1 MSSNILLTIAGKN
14 ISQPLLTQANH
25 SSHMCVDEKDVFCD
39 TLPVYRYVY
48 PGHIIVNELVPNSV
62 DAQVGSNVRRK
73 RIELGS
79 YEVQMAGFMSITLDE
94 YIDCESGK
102 RRFGAISL
110 LKLIRL
116 LNVSADY
123 FFEGLFSEAYPV
135 DSGTSICGR
144 LGGKAFA
151 LGFLGFS
158 RLMMSQYVV
167 GTWLEAR
174 PSRVSNDAWR

>member
-1 MSSNILLTIAGKN
+1 MKDFRPSS
-14 ISQPLLTQANH
+14 
-25 SSHMCVDEKDVFCD
+25 
-39 TLPVYRYVY
+39 
-48 PGHIIVNELVPNSV
+48 
-62 DAQVGSNVRRK
+62 SNVRRSW
-73 RIELGS
+73 RGHESSEATFQVSRTLFLLDQ
-79 YEVQMAGFMSITLDE
+79 EVMTPDRDKQWL
-94 YIDCESGK
+94 
-102 RRFGAISL
+102 R
-110 LKLIRL
+110 
-116 LNVSADY
+116 
-123 FFEGLFSEAYPV
+123 SEAYPV

>member
-1 MSSNILLTIAGKN
+1 MK
-14 ISQPLLTQANH
+14 
-25 SSHMCVDEKDVFCD
+25 
-39 TLPVYRYVY
+39 
-48 PGHIIVNELVPNSV
+48 
-62 DAQVGSNVRRK
+62 SNVFVEAMIFVRT
-73 RIELGS
+73 I
-79 YEVQMAGFMSITLDE
+79 
-94 YIDCESGK
+94 
-102 RRFGAISL
+102 
-110 LKLIRL
+110 
-116 LNVSADY
+116 VSP
-123 FFEGLFSEAYPV
+123 FEAYPV